1 LNRNERTTLYLKLV
15 KRAKKKKMQFGDLNV
30 AAGLQALDGHL
41 ADKSYIGGYLP
52 TQADVTV
59 LKAMSGAPGGD
70 YVNALR
76 WFKHLTSF
84 AAAESAKFGKADFEV
99 VVGGGAA
106 PARPAK
112 KEEDEEEEDDDF
124 DMFGSDDEVDEEA
137 ERIKAER
144 LAAYKE
150 KKSKKP
156 ALIAKSNVILDIKP
170 WDDETDIVEMERLIR
185 TIEKEGLLWG
195 KAEKKPI
202 AYGIFKLTISAVVED
217 DKVSVDWMEEQICE
231 FEDYVQSVDVAAF
244 QKI

>member
-1 LNRNERTTLYLKLV
+1 
-15 KRAKKKKMQFGDLNV
+15 MQFGDLS
-30 AAGLQALDGHL
+30 AASGLQALDGHL

-52 TQADVTV
+52 TQADLTV

-70 YVNALR
+70 YVNAMR
-76 WFKHLTSF
+76 WFKHVSSF
-84 AAAESAKFGKADFEV
+84 VAAETAAFAKPDFDV
-99 VVGGGAA
+99 LISGGAGPKAAPA

-112 KEEDEEEEDDDF
+112 KVEEEEEDDDDDF

-144 LAAYKE
+144 LAAYAE

-170 WDDETDIVEMERLIR
+170 WDDETDMVEMERCIR

-202 AYGIFKLTISAVVED
+202 AYGIFKLVISAVVED
-217 DKVSVDWMEEQICE
+217 DKISVDWMEEKICE

>member
-1 LNRNERTTLYLKLV
+1 
-15 KRAKKKKMQFGDLNV
+15 MQFGDLN
-30 AAGLQALDGHL
+30 AASGLQTLDGHL

-52 TQADVTV
+52 TQADLTV
-59 LKAMSGAPGGD
+59 LKAMSGAPAGD

-76 WFKHLTSF
+76 WFKHISSF
-84 AAAESAKFGKADFEV
+84 VAAETAAFAKADFDV
-99 VVGGGAA
+99 LVAGGAAPKAAGA

-112 KEEDEEEEDDDF
+112 KVEEEEEDDDDF

-144 LAAYKE
+144 LAAYAE

-156 ALIAKSNVILDIKP
+156 ALIAKSNIILDIKP
-170 WDDETDIVEMERLIR
+170 WDDETDLAEMEKCIR
-185 TIEKEGLLWG
+185 SIEKEGLLWG

-202 AYGIFKLTISAVVED
+202 AFGIFKLTISAVVED

>member
-1 LNRNERTTLYLKLV
+1 MDIWLTRLNRNERTTLYLKLV
-15 KRAKKKKMQFGDLNV
+15 KRAKKKRMQFGDLNV

-112 KEEDEEEEDDDF
+112 K
-124 DMFGSDDEVDEEA
+124 GGG
-137 ERIKAER
+137 RR
-144 LAAYKE
+144 
-150 KKSKKP
+150 
-156 ALIAKSNVILDIKP
+156 
-170 WDDETDIVEMERLIR
+170 R
-185 TIEKEGLLWG
+185 GG
-195 KAEKKPI
+195 
-202 AYGIFKLTISAVVED
+202 
-217 DKVSVDWMEEQICE
+217 
-231 FEDYVQSVDVAAF
+231 
-244 QKI
+244 

>member
-1 LNRNERTTLYLKLV
+1 
-15 KRAKKKKMQFGDLNV
+15 MQFGDLN
-30 AAGLQALDGHL
+30 AASGLQALDGHL
-41 ADKSYIGGYLP
+41 ADKSYIGGYIP

-59 LKAMSGAPGGD
+59 LKAMSGAPGGG

-76 WFKHLTSF
+76 WFKHISSF
-84 AAAESAKFGKADFEV
+84 VAAETDKFGKADFEV
-99 VVGGGAA
+99 VVAGGAAPKAAAA

-112 KEEDEEEEDDDF
+112 KVVEEEEEEDEDDF

-137 ERIKAER
+137 EKIKAER
-144 LAAYKE
+144 LAAYAE

-170 WDDETDIVEMERLIR
+170 WDDETDIAEMERLIR

-195 KAEKKPI
+195 KAERKPI

-217 DKVSVDWMEEQICE
+217 DKISVDWMEEKICE
-231 FEDYVQSVDVAAF
+231 FEDHVQSVDVAAF